1 MDKFKHDLQHKFDQR
16 EIQPTDEAWGKITGE
31 LATSK
36 TSKTKSLWLWSGIA
50 AGFIGLL
57 VLLSPLFL
65 STTSTPSVV
74 NSAEKES
81 TTETLRPSIESLS
94 QLQPHGIQDIPIDFS
109 QPTLPIKIPKVELD
123 QQPSSTAI
131 KAASLLAEVE
141 QELEAE
147 RFSQKNLDETE
158 LLLAQAMAKLSNK
171 TDRQLIKTIT
181 AESLLAEVN
190 LQDNTSLRDKI
201 WKLIEVNFKE
211 LKTSLGTR

>member
-16 EIQPTDEAWGKITGE
+16 EIQPSDEAWGKITGE

-36 TSKTKSLWLWSGIA
+36 TNKTKSLWLWSGIA

-57 VLLSPLFL
+57 VLLSPLYL
-65 STTSTPSVV
+65 STTSVPSVV

-81 TTETLRPSIESLS
+81 IIETLRPPIKSLS
-94 QLQPHGIQDIPIDFS
+94 QLQPHGIQDIQVDFS
-109 QPTLPIKIPKVELD
+109 QPSLPIKIPKFELD
-123 QQPSSTAI
+123 QQPSYIAT

-158 LLLAQAMAKLSNK
+158 LLLAQARAKLSNK
-171 TDRQLIKTIT
+171 TDRDLMTKIT
-181 AESLLAEVN
+181 AESLLAEVD

>member
-57 VLLSPLFL
+57 VLLSPLYL
-65 STTSTPSVV
+65 STTSVPSVV

-81 TTETLRPSIESLS
+81 TSETLRPPIESLS

-109 QPTLPIKIPKVELD
+109 QLSLPIKIPKFELD
-123 QQPSSTAI
+123 QQLSSIAT
-131 KAASLLAEVE
+131 KATSLLAEVE

-158 LLLAQAMAKLSNK
+158 LLLAQARAKLSNK
-171 TDRQLIKTIT
+171 TDRRLIKTIT

>member
-36 TSKTKSLWLWSGIA
+36 MSKIKSLWLWSGIA

-57 VLLSPLFL
+57 VLLSPLYL
-65 STTSTPSVV
+65 STTSVPSVV

-81 TTETLRPSIESLS
+81 TSETLRLSIESLS
-94 QLQPHGIQDIPIDFS
+94 QLQTHGIQNIQVDFS
-109 QPTLPIKIPKVELD
+109 QPSLPIKIPKFELD
-123 QQPSSTAI
+123 QQPSSMAA

-158 LLLAQAMAKLSNK
+158 LLLAQARAKLSNK
-171 TDRQLIKTIT
+171 TDRRLIKTIT
-181 AESLLAEVN
+181 AESLLAEVD
-190 LQDNTSLRDKI
+190 LQDNTSFRDKI

>member
-36 TSKTKSLWLWSGIA
+36 MSKIKSLWLWSGIA

-57 VLLSPLFL
+57 VLLSSLYL
-65 STTSTPSVV
+65 STTSVPSVV

-81 TTETLRPSIESLS
+81 TSETLRLSIESLS
-94 QLQPHGIQDIPIDFS
+94 QLQPHGIQDIQVDFS
-109 QPTLPIKIPKVELD
+109 QPSLPIKIPKFELD
-123 QQPSSTAI
+123 QQPSSMAA

-158 LLLAQAMAKLSNK
+158 LLLAQARAKLSNK
-171 TDRQLIKTIT
+171 TDRRLIKTIT
-181 AESLLAEVN
+181 AESLLAEVD
-190 LQDNTSLRDKI
+190 LQDNTSFRDKI

>member
-57 VLLSPLFL
+57 VLLSPSYL
-65 STTSTPSVV
+65 STTSVPSVV
-74 NSAEKES
+74 NSADKES
-81 TTETLRPSIESLS
+81 TSEIVRPSIESLS
-94 QLQPHGIQDIPIDFS
+94 QLQPHGIQDVQIDFS
-109 QPTLPIKIPKVELD
+109 QPTLLIKIPKVELE
-123 QQPSSTAI
+123 QQLSSIST
-131 KAASLLAEVE
+131 KARSLLAEVE

-158 LLLAQAMAKLSNK
+158 LLLAQARAKLSNK
-171 TDRQLIKTIT
+171 TDRQLFKTIT
-181 AESLLAEVN
+181 AESLLAEVD

-201 WKLIEVNFKE
+201 WKLIEANFKE

>member
-57 VLLSPLFL
+57 VLLSPLYL
-65 STTSTPSVV
+65 STTSVPSVV

-81 TTETLRPSIESLS
+81 TSETLRPPIESLS
-94 QLQPHGIQDIPIDFS
+94 QLQPHGIQDIQFDFS
-109 QPTLPIKIPKVELD
+109 QPSLPIKIPKFELD
-123 QQPSSTAI
+123 QQPSSITT
-131 KAASLLAEVE
+131 KATSLLAEIE

-158 LLLAQAMAKLSNK
+158 LLLAQARAKLSNK
-171 TDRQLIKTIT
+171 TDRDLMTKIT
-181 AESLLAEVN
+181 AESLLAEVD

>member
-31 LATSK
+31 LATSR

-57 VLLSPLFL
+57 VLLSPLYL
-65 STTSTPSVV
+65 STTSVPSVV

-81 TTETLRPSIESLS
+81 IIETLRPPIKSLS
-94 QLQPHGIQDIPIDFS
+94 QLQPHGIQDIQVDFS
-109 QPTLPIKIPKVELD
+109 QPSLPIKIPKFELD
-123 QQPSSTAI
+123 QQLSSIAT
-131 KAASLLAEVE
+131 KATSLLAEVE

-158 LLLAQAMAKLSNK
+158 LLLAQARAKLSNK
-171 TDRQLIKTIT
+171 TDRDLMTKIT
-181 AESLLAEVN
+181 AESLLAEVD

>member
-16 EIQPTDEAWGKITGE
+16 EIQPSDEAWGKITGE

-36 TSKTKSLWLWSGIA
+36 TNKTKSLWLWSGIA

-57 VLLSPLFL
+57 VLLSPLYL

-81 TTETLRPSIESLS
+81 TSETLRPPIESLS
-94 QLQPHGIQDIPIDFS
+94 QLQPHGIQDIQVDFS
-109 QPTLPIKIPKVELD
+109 QPSLPIKIPKFELD
-123 QQPSSTAI
+123 QQLSSIAT
-131 KAASLLAEVE
+131 KATSLLAEVE

-158 LLLAQAMAKLSNK
+158 LLLAQARAKLSNK
-171 TDRQLIKTIT
+171 TDRDLMTKIT
-181 AESLLAEVN
+181 AESLLAEVD

>member
-57 VLLSPLFL
+57 VLLSSLYL
-65 STTSTPSVV
+65 STTSVPSVV

-81 TTETLRPSIESLS
+81 IIEILKPSIESLS
-94 QLQPHGIQDIPIDFS
+94 QLQTHGIQNIQVDFS
-109 QPTLPIKIPKVELD
+109 QPSLPIKIPKFELD
-123 QQPSSTAI
+123 QQPSSMAA

-158 LLLAQAMAKLSNK
+158 LLLAQARAKLSNK
-171 TDRQLIKTIT
+171 TDRRLIKTIT
-181 AESLLAEVN
+181 AESLLAEVD
-190 LQDNTSLRDKI
+190 LQDNTSFRDKI

>member
-57 VLLSPLFL
+57 VLLSPLYL
-65 STTSTPSVV
+65 STTSVPSVV

-81 TTETLRPSIESLS
+81 IIETLRPPIKSLS
-94 QLQPHGIQDIPIDFS
+94 QLQPHGIQDIQVDFS
-109 QPTLPIKIPKVELD
+109 QPSLPIKIPKFELD
-123 QQPSSTAI
+123 QQPSYIAT

-158 LLLAQAMAKLSNK
+158 LLLAQARAKLSNK
-171 TDRQLIKTIT
+171 TDRDLMTKIT
-181 AESLLAEVN
+181 AESLLAEVD

>member
-31 LATSK
+31 LATSR

-57 VLLSPLFL
+57 VLLSPLYL
-65 STTSTPSVV
+65 STTSVPSVV

-81 TTETLRPSIESLS
+81 IIETLRPPIKSLS
-94 QLQPHGIQDIPIDFS
+94 QLQPHGIQDIQVDFS
-109 QPTLPIKIPKVELD
+109 QPSLPIKIPKFELD
-123 QQPSSTAI
+123 QQPSYIAT

-158 LLLAQAMAKLSNK
+158 LLLAQARAKLSNK
-171 TDRQLIKTIT
+171 TDRDLMTKIT
-181 AESLLAEVN
+181 AESLLAEVD

>member
-36 TSKTKSLWLWSGIA
+36 MSKTKSLWLWSGIA

-57 VLLSPLFL
+57 VLLSSLYL
-65 STTSTPSVV
+65 STTSVPSVV

-81 TTETLRPSIESLS
+81 IIEILKPSIESLS
-94 QLQPHGIQDIPIDFS
+94 QLQTHGIQNIQVDFS
-109 QPTLPIKIPKVELD
+109 QPSLPIKIPKFELD
-123 QQPSSTAI
+123 QQPSSMAA

-158 LLLAQAMAKLSNK
+158 LLLAQARAKLSNK
-171 TDRQLIKTIT
+171 TDRRLIKTIT
-181 AESLLAEVN
+181 AESLLAEVD
-190 LQDNTSLRDKI
+190 LQDNTSFRDKI

>member
-36 TSKTKSLWLWSGIA
+36 TSKTKSLWLWSGVA

-57 VLLSPLFL
+57 VLLSPLYL
-65 STTSTPSVV
+65 STTSVPSVV
-74 NSAEKES
+74 NSADKEYTS
-81 TTETLRPSIESLS
+81 EIVRPSIESLS
-94 QLQPHGIQDIPIDFS
+94 QLQPHGIQGIQIDFS

-123 QQPSSTAI
+123 QQPSSIAT
-131 KAASLLAEVE
+131 KATSLLAEIE

-158 LLLAQAMAKLSNK
+158 LLLAQARAKLSNK
-171 TDRQLIKTIT
+171 TDRQLLKTIT
-181 AESLLAEVN
+181 AESLLAEVD

>member
-57 VLLSPLFL
+57 VLLSPSYL
-65 STTSTPSVV
+65 STTSVPSVV
-74 NSAEKES
+74 NSADKES
-81 TTETLRPSIESLS
+81 TSEIVRPSIESLS
-94 QLQPHGIQDIPIDFS
+94 QLQPHGIQDIQIDFS
-109 QPTLPIKIPKVELD
+109 QPTLPIKIPKVELE
-123 QQPSSTAI
+123 QQLSSIST
-131 KAASLLAEVE
+131 KARSLLAEVE

-158 LLLAQAMAKLSNK
+158 LLLAQARAKLSNK
-171 TDRQLIKTIT
+171 TDRQLFKTIT
-181 AESLLAEVN
+181 AESLLAEVD

-201 WKLIEVNFKE
+201 WKLIEANFKE